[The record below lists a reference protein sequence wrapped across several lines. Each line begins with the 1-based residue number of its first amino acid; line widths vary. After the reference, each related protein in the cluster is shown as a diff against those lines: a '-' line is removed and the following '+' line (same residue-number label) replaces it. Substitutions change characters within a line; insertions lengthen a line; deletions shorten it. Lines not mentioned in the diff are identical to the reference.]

1 MKYLNAAQILPGEL
15 LEQIQTYADG
25 VYLYIPRRAEEKRRW
40 GTGTDTRLYLH
51 QRNHAIY
58 RDHLDGASVE
68 ALAEQYFLSVKSIQ
82 RILSQIRKTQ

>member
-1 MKYLNAAQILPGEL
+1 MKYLNATQILPGEL

-40 GTGTDTRLYLH
+40 GSGTDTKIYLR

-58 RDHLDGASVE
+58 QDHLEGASVE
-68 ALAEQYFLSVKSIQ
+68 TLAEQYFLSAKSIQ
-82 RILSQIRKTQ
+82 RILSQIRKSQ